1 MELHSSAGHGNVEV
15 HGRNGQRVQPV
26 GRQQFR
32 VRGRQGGTAHPD
44 GKPDAD
50 SADGK
55 PDAHSDYDGKP
66 DADSHYDGHSG
77 AKRPCSCSNQPRLNH
92 PWPDDACPRR
102 PVACPT
108 D

>member
-15 HGRNGQRVQPV
+15 HGRNGQRVQQV

-32 VRGRQGGTAHPD
+32 VRGRHGGTAQPD

-50 SADGK
+50 
-55 PDAHSDYDGKP
+55 SDYDGKP
-66 DADSHYDGHSG
+66 DADSDYDGHSG
-77 AKRPCSCSNQPRLNH
+77 AKQPCSCSNH
-92 PWPDDACPRR
+92 PWPDHACPRR